1 MRRKNGAGKRQT
13 DVQPEPVRA
22 LDAMPAPESVQVAP
36 RHLRICDM
44 FAASFA
50 VTGFPSEVG
59 AGWLEPLLT
68 YPGRLD
74 VSVHIEPIETQVAAE
89 RLRRQRARFESGRRA
104 DFEKGRLADPYA
116 EAAAEDATE
125 LAYRLARGE
134 GRLFRV
140 GLYLTVY
147 AGTEKALA
155 EQVSAVRSLAAGL
168 LLQMQPTSF
177 RALAGWTSCLPL
189 GVDAIKLRRTF
200 DTASLA
206 SAFPF
211 TSPDL
216 SPADP
221 TDTSAPDGILYG
233 VNAASSG
240 LVIYDRWAQDN
251 YNSIVL
257 ARSGAGKSF
266 FSKLEI
272 LRSLYRGVQVLIVD
286 PENEYERLAAS
297 VGGAYLDL
305 GADGVRLNPFDLP
318 EGAQKSAGKTNALLR
333 RALFLHT
340 FICVLLGEQLAPT
353 ERAALDRAVLAA
365 YAAVGITADP
375 RTWKRTAP
383 ILSDLTDALRT
394 QGTQEAANLAARL
407 EPFTTGS
414 WAGLFDGPTTT
425 APSGHLQVFC
435 LRHLPDELKTVGT
448 LLVLDT
454 VWRQVTSIQRRRR
467 LVVVDEAWLLMREP
481 EGARFLLR
489 MAKAARKWWAGLAV
503 ITQDTADV
511 LATDLGRA
519 VVANAST
526 QILLRQAPQALDAV
540 ADAFHLSAG
549 ERDFLATAPVGTG
562 LLAAGEQRVAFTAV
576 ASDTEYAVATTNP
589 ADLVDEEPDGYFD
602 PDQDHAPEHADSAT
616 GQGPIPAFSTADLD
630 DSEGVLL

>member
-1 MRRKNGAGKRQT
+1 MTLTTRARIRREKEGASA
-13 DVQPEPVRA
+13 PVRA
-22 LDAMPAPESVQVAP
+22 LDAMPAPESVQVAA
-36 RHLRICDM
+36 RYLRIGEM

-59 AGWLEPLLT
+59 PGWLEPLLT

-74 VSVHIEPIETQVAAE
+74 VSLHIEPIETQVAAE
-89 RLRRQRARFESGRRA
+89 RLRRQRARFESGRRS

-147 AGTEKALA
+147 AGSEKALA
-155 EQVSAVRSLAAGL
+155 EQTSAVKSLASGL

-216 SPADP
+216 SPSDP
-221 TDTSAPDGILYG
+221 TDTAAPEGILYG

-272 LRSLYRGVQVLIVD
+272 LRSLYGGVQVLIVD
-286 PENEYERLAAS
+286 PENEYERLAAL

-318 EGAQKSAGKTNALLR
+318 QDAEKSAGKTNALVR

-340 FICVLLGEQLAPT
+340 FIAVLVGEPLTPA
-353 ERAALDRAVLAA
+353 ERAALDRAVLSA

-375 RTWKRTAP
+375 RTWKRAAP
-383 ILSDLTDALRT
+383 ILSDLAEALHANSDP
-394 QGTQEAANLAARL
+394 AAVSLAAKL

-435 LRHLPDELKTVGT
+435 LRHLPEELKSVGT

-454 VWRQVTSIQRRRR
+454 VWRQVTSRERRRR

-481 EGARFLLR
+481 EGAKFLLR

-511 LATDLGRA
+511 LSTDLGRA

-562 LLAAGEQRVAFTAV
+562 LLAAGEQRVAFAAV
-576 ASDTEYAVATTNP
+576 ASETEYAVATTNP
-589 ADLVDEEPDGYFD
+589 ADLVGADEPDGYLD
-602 PDQDHAPEHADSAT
+602 PATDDPET
-616 GQGPIPAFSTADLD
+616 GESNPAFPTADLD
-630 DSEGVLL
+630 DPDGMLL

>member
-1 MRRKNGAGKRQT
+1 MKLKTRARIQREKETGSA
-13 DVQPEPVRA
+13 PVRA

-36 RHLRICDM
+36 RYLRIGEM

-59 AGWLEPLLT
+59 PGWLEPLLT

-74 VSVHIEPIETQVAAE
+74 VSLHIEPIETQVAAE
-89 RLRRQRARFESGRRA
+89 RLRRQRARFESGRRS

-147 AGTEKALA
+147 AGSEKALA
-155 EQVSAVRSLAAGL
+155 EQTSAVKSLASGL

-216 SPADP
+216 SPSDP
-221 TDTSAPDGILYG
+221 TDTAAPDGILYG

-272 LRSLYRGVQVLIVD
+272 LRSLYGGVQVLIVD
-286 PENEYERLAAS
+286 PENEYERLAS
-297 VGGAYLDL
+297 LVGGAYLDL

-318 EGAQKSAGKTNALLR
+318 ENAAKSAGKTNALVR

-340 FICVLLGEQLAPT
+340 FIAVLVGEPLTPA
-353 ERAALDRAVLAA
+353 ERGALDRAVLSA

-375 RTWKRTAP
+375 RTWKRQAP
-383 ILSDLTDALRT
+383 ILSDLAEALHANSDP
-394 QGTQEAANLAARL
+394 AAASLAAKL

-435 LRHLPDELKTVGT
+435 LRHLPEELKSVGT

-454 VWRQVTSIQRRRR
+454 VWRQVTSRERCRR

-481 EGARFLLR
+481 EGAKFLLR

-511 LATDLGRA
+511 LSTDLGRA

-562 LLAAGEQRVAFTAV
+562 LMAAGEQRVAFAAV
-576 ASDTEYAVATTNP
+576 ASETEYAVATTNP
-589 ADLVDEEPDGYFD
+589 ADLIGEEEPDGYFD
-602 PDQDHAPEHADSAT
+602 AADDDAEESDL
-616 GQGPIPAFSTADLD
+616 AFTAADLD
-630 DSEGVLL
+630 DPDGMLL

>member
-1 MRRKNGAGKRQT
+1 MMFRTRGKHLA
-13 DVQPEPVRA
+13 PAPVRA

-36 RHLRICDM
+36 RHLRIGEM

-59 AGWLEPLLT
+59 PGWLEPLLT

-74 VSVHIEPIETQVAAE
+74 VSLHIEPIETAVAAD

-147 AGTEKALA
+147 AGTERALA
-155 EQVSAVRSLAAGL
+155 EQTSAVKALASGL

-189 GVDAIKLRRTF
+189 GVDAIKLSRTF

-206 SAFPF
+206 ASFPF

-221 TDTSAPDGILYG
+221 TDTAAPEGILYG

-251 YNSIVL
+251 YNSVVL

-266 FSKLEI
+266 FTKLEI
-272 LRSLYRGVQVLIVD
+272 LRCLYRDVQVLVVD
-286 PENEYERLAAS
+286 PENEYERLAVL
-297 VGGAYLDL
+297 VGGAFLDL

-318 EGAQKSAGKTNALLR
+318 EDAEKVAGTTNALIR

-340 FICVLLGEQLAPT
+340 FISVLVGEQLSPS
-353 ERAALDRAVLAA
+353 ERSALDRAVLAA

-375 RTWKRTAP
+375 RTWKRQAP
-383 ILSDLTDALRT
+383 ILSDLADALRA
-394 QGTQEAANLAARL
+394 GTDPTGVALAAKL

-435 LRHLPDELKTVGT
+435 LRQLPEELKSVGT

-454 VWRQVTSIQRRRR
+454 VWRQVTSREHRRR
-467 LVVVDEAWLLMREP
+467 LVVVDEAWLLMKEP
-481 EGARFLLR
+481 EGAKFLLR
-489 MAKAARKWWAGLAV
+489 MAKAARKRWAGLA
-503 ITQDTADV
+503 ITTQDIADV
-511 LATDLGRA
+511 LSTDLGRA

-526 QILLRQAPQALDAV
+526 QILFRQAPQALDAV

-562 LLAAGEQRVAFTAV
+562 LLAAGEARVAFTAV

-589 ADLVDEEPDGYFD
+589 NDLVDVEPDGYFD
-602 PDQDHAPEHADSAT
+602 SESEPHDGMSEPVFT
-616 GQGPIPAFSTADLD
+616 TADID
-630 DSEGVLL
+630 DPDGMLL

>member
-1 MRRKNGAGKRQT
+1 MKLATRAERRRSA
-13 DVQPEPVRA
+13 DAPEPVRA

-36 RHLRICDM
+36 RYLRIGEM
-44 FAASFA
+44 LAASFA

-59 AGWLEPLLT
+59 PGWLEPLLT

-74 VSVHIEPIETQVAAE
+74 VSLHIEPIETAVAAD
-89 RLRRQRARFESGRRA
+89 RLRRQRARFESGRRS

-147 AGTEKALA
+147 AASERALA
-155 EQVSAVRSLAAGL
+155 EQTSAVKSLASGL

-216 SPADP
+216 SPSDP
-221 TDTSAPDGILYG
+221 TDTAAPDGILYG

-272 LRSLYRGVQVLIVD
+272 LRSLYGGVQVLIVD
-286 PENEYERLAAS
+286 PENEYERLAAL

-318 EGAQKSAGKTNALLR
+318 ENAEKSAGKTNALVR

-340 FICVLLGEQLAPT
+340 FISVLVGEQLSPS

-375 RTWKRTAP
+375 RTWKRQAP
-383 ILSDLTDALRT
+383 ILSDLAEVLGANPDP
-394 QGTQEAANLAARL
+394 AAASLKAKL

-435 LRHLPDELKTVGT
+435 LRHLPEELKSVGT

-454 VWRQVTSIQRRRR
+454 VWRQVTSRERRRR

-481 EGARFLLR
+481 EGAKFLLR

-511 LATDLGRA
+511 LSTDLGRA

-562 LLAAGEQRVAFTAV
+562 LLAAGEQRVAFAAV
-576 ASDTEYAVATTNP
+576 ASETEYAVATTNP
-589 ADLVDEEPDGYFD
+589 ADLVGAEEADDYFD
-602 PDQDHAPEHADSAT
+602 PDDEEPEPGESDPGFSSAD
-616 GQGPIPAFSTADLD
+616 FD
-630 DSEGVLL
+630 DPDGMLL

>member
-1 MRRKNGAGKRQT
+1 MMLKTRARTRREKEAGSA
-13 DVQPEPVRA
+13 PVRA

-36 RHLRICDM
+36 RYLRIGEM

-59 AGWLEPLLT
+59 PGWLEPLLT

-74 VSVHIEPIETQVAAE
+74 VSLHIEPIETQVAAE
-89 RLRRQRARFESGRRA
+89 RLRRQRARFESGQRS

-147 AGTEKALA
+147 AASEKALA
-155 EQVSAVRSLAAGL
+155 EQTSAVKSLASGL

-177 RALAGWTSCLPL
+177 RAVAGWTSCLPL

-216 SPADP
+216 SPSDP
-221 TDTSAPDGILYG
+221 TDTAAPDGILYG

-272 LRSLYRGVQVLIVD
+272 LRSLYGGVQVLIVD
-286 PENEYERLAAS
+286 PENEYERLAAL

-318 EGAQKSAGKTNALLR
+318 ENAEKSAGKTNALVR

-340 FICVLLGEQLAPT
+340 FIAVLVGEPLTPA

-375 RTWKRTAP
+375 RTWKRQAP
-383 ILSDLTDALRT
+383 ILSDLAEALHANSDP
-394 QGTQEAANLAARL
+394 AAASLAAKL

-435 LRHLPDELKTVGT
+435 LRHLPEELKSVGT

-454 VWRQVTSIQRRRR
+454 VWRQVTSR
-467 LVVVDEAWLLMREP
+467 
-481 EGARFLLR
+481 
-489 MAKAARKWWAGLAV
+489 
-503 ITQDTADV
+503 
-511 LATDLGRA
+511 
-519 VVANAST
+519 
-526 QILLRQAPQALDAV
+526 
-540 ADAFHLSAG
+540 
-549 ERDFLATAPVGTG
+549 
-562 LLAAGEQRVAFTAV
+562 
-576 ASDTEYAVATTNP
+576 
-589 ADLVDEEPDGYFD
+589 
-602 PDQDHAPEHADSAT
+602 
-616 GQGPIPAFSTADLD
+616 
-630 DSEGVLL
+630 

>member
-1 MRRKNGAGKRQT
+1 MRLTALAARRRAPAPG
-13 DVQPEPVRA
+13 EPVLA
-22 LDAMPAPESVQVAP
+22 ADAMPAPESVQVAA
-36 RHLRICDM
+36 RHLRLGEVWC
-44 FAASFA
+44 ASFA
-50 VTGFPSEVG
+50 VTGFPAEV
-59 AGWLEPLLT
+59 APGWLEPLLT

-74 VSVHIEPIETQVAAE
+74 VSVHIEPIETAVAAE

-104 DFEKGRLADPYA
+104 DAEKGRLADPYA

-147 AGTEKALA
+147 AGSEHALA
-155 EQVSAVRSLAAGL
+155 EQTSAVKALASGL
-168 LLQMQPTSF
+168 LLTLQPTSF

-189 GVDAIKLRRTF
+189 GVDTLKLRRTF

-216 SPADP
+216 APSDP
-221 TDTSAPDGILYG
+221 TDTSAAAGILYG

-251 YNSIVL
+251 YNSIAL

-272 LRSLYRGVQVLIVD
+272 LRSLYQGVQVLVVD
-286 PENEYERLAAS
+286 PENEYERLAAMA
-297 VGGAYLDL
+297 GGAYLDL
-305 GADGVRLNPFDLP
+305 GAEGVRLNPFDLP
-318 EGAQKSAGKTNALLR
+318 ENAEESAGKTNALVR

-340 FICVLLGEQLAPT
+340 FISVLIGERLTPS

-365 YAAVGITADP
+365 YHAVGITADP
-375 RTWKRTAP
+375 RTWRRPAP
-383 ILSDLTDALRT
+383 ILSDLAGALQDA
-394 QGTQEAANLAARL
+394 GDPAAASLAAKL
-407 EPFTTGS
+407 QPFTTGS

-425 APSGHLQVFC
+425 APAGHLQVFC

-454 VWRQVTSIQRRRR
+454 VWRQVTSRQRRRR
-467 LVVVDEAWLLMREP
+467 LVVVDEAWLLMREE

-511 LATDLGRA
+511 LSTDLGRA

-562 LLAAGEQRVAFTAV
+562 LLAAGEARVAFTAV
-576 ASDTEYAVATTNP
+576 ASETEYAACTTNP
-589 ADLVDEEPDGYFD
+589 ADLLAQEEPDGYFD
-602 PDQDHAPEHADSAT
+602 TDADAQLPETEDTEPGFTS
-616 GQGPIPAFSTADLD
+616 GFSTADLD
-630 DSEGVLL
+630 DPDGMLL

>member
-1 MRRKNGAGKRQT
+1 MKLTLAPTRRTTPALG
-13 DVQPEPVRA
+13 EPVRA
-22 LDAMPAPESVQVAP
+22 AEAMPAPESVQVAA
-36 RHLRICDM
+36 RHLRLGDAWC
-44 FAASFA
+44 ASFA
-50 VTGFPSEVG
+50 VTGYPAEV
-59 AGWLEPLLT
+59 APGWLEPLLT

-74 VSVHIEPIETQVAAE
+74 VSVHIEPIESAVAAE
-89 RLRRQRARFESGRRA
+89 RLRRQRARFESGRRVDA
-104 DFEKGRLADPYA
+104 EKGRLADPYA
-116 EAAAEDATE
+116 DAAAEDATE

-147 AGTEKALA
+147 AGSEQALA
-155 EQVSAVRSLAAGL
+155 EQTSAVRALASGML
-168 LLQMQPTSF
+168 LATQPTTF
-177 RALAGWTSCLPL
+177 RALAGWSSCLPL
-189 GVDAIKLRRTF
+189 GVDAVRQRRTF

-206 SAFPF
+206 AAFPF

-216 SPADP
+216 SPQDP
-221 TDTSAPDGILYG
+221 TDTSAPEGILYG

-266 FSKLEI
+266 LSKLEI
-272 LRSLYRGVQVLIVD
+272 LRSLYQGVQVLVVD
-286 PENEYERLAAS
+286 PENEYERLAAL

-305 GADGVRLNPFDLP
+305 GAEGVRLNPFDLP
-318 EGAQKSAGKTNALLR
+318 ENAAGAAGTTNALVR

-340 FICVLLGEQLAPT
+340 FISVLIGEPLTPA

-365 YAAVGITADP
+365 YQAVGITADP
-375 RTWKRTAP
+375 RTWNRPAP
-383 ILSDLTDALRT
+383 ILSDLAEAL
-394 QGTQEAANLAARL
+394 QGNSDPAAASLAAKL
-407 EPFTTGS
+407 EPFTSGS

-425 APSGHLQVFC
+425 APTGHLQVFC

-448 LLVLDT
+448 LLVLDA
-454 VWRQVTSIQRRRR
+454 VWRQVTSRVRRRR
-467 LVVVDEAWLLMREP
+467 LVAVDEAWLLMREP

-511 LATDLGRA
+511 LSTDLGRA
-519 VVANAST
+519 VVANAAT

-562 LLAAGEQRVAFTAV
+562 LLATGEQHVAFTAV
-576 ASDTEYAVATTNP
+576 ASETEYTACTTNP
-589 ADLVDEEPDGYFD
+589 ADLLDQDEPDGYFD
-602 PDQDHAPEHADSAT
+602 PDPDAHPAEPEE
-616 GQGPIPAFSTADLD
+616 PEPAFTTADID
-630 DSEGVLL
+630 DPDGTLL

>member
-1 MRRKNGAGKRQT
+1 MRRMTRAAIHRT
-13 DVQPEPVRA
+13 DDRPQPVRA
-22 LDAMPAPESVQVAP
+22 METMPAPESVQVAP
-36 RHLRICDM
+36 RHLRIGDM

-74 VSVHIEPIETQVAAE
+74 VSLHIEPIETQVAAE

-104 DFEKGRLADPYA
+104 DFEKGRLVDPYA
-116 EAAAEDATE
+116 EAVAEDATE

-147 AGTEKALA
+147 AGTDKALA

-177 RALAGWTSCLPL
+177 RALAGWISCLPL
-189 GVDAIKLRRTF
+189 GVDAIRLRRTF

-266 FSKLEI
+266 FTKLEI
-272 LRSLYRGVQVLIVD
+272 LRSLYRGVQVLVVD
-286 PENEYERLAAS
+286 PENEYERLS
-297 VGGAYLDL
+297 GMVGGAFLDL

-318 EGAQKSAGKTNALLR
+318 EDAETTAGTSNALIR

-340 FICVLLGEQLAPT
+340 FISVLIGEQLTPA

-365 YAAVGITADP
+365 YAGVGITADP
-375 RTWKRTAP
+375 RTWKRAAP
-383 ILSDLTDALRT
+383 ILSDLAETLHTSSDPTAVT
-394 QGTQEAANLAARL
+394 LAAKL

-435 LRHLPDELKTVGT
+435 LRQLPEELKSVGT
-448 LLVLDT
+448 LLVLDN
-454 VWRQVTSIQRRRR
+454 VWRQVTSREQRPR

-481 EGARFLLR
+481 EGAKFLLR
-489 MAKAARKWWAGLAV
+489 MAKAARKRWAGLA
-503 ITQDTADV
+503 ITTQDIADV
-511 LATDLGRA
+511 LSTDLGRA

-526 QILLRQAPQALDAV
+526 QILFRQAPQALDAV

-576 ASDTEYAVATTNP
+576 ASDTEYAVATTDPN
-589 ADLVDEEPDGYFD
+589 DLVDADEPDGYFD
-602 PDQDHAPEHADSAT
+602 PQPQQPAAHNDAA
-616 GQGPIPAFSTADLD
+616 PAFTTIDLD
-630 DSEGVLL
+630 DPDGVLL

>member
-1 MRRKNGAGKRQT
+1 VTLTTRAARRRAHDDGGHAAI
-13 DVQPEPVRA
+13 RA
-22 LDAMPAPESVQVAP
+22 LDAMPMPESVQVAP
-36 RHLRICDM
+36 RHLRIGEM

-50 VTGFPSEVG
+50 ITGFPSEVG
-59 AGWLEPLLT
+59 PGWLEPLLT

-74 VSVHIEPIETQVAAE
+74 VSLHIEPIETQVAAE
-89 RLRRQRARFESGRRA
+89 RLRRQRARFESGRRS

-147 AGTEKALA
+147 AGSERALA
-155 EQVSAVRSLAAGL
+155 EQTSAVRSLAAGL

-189 GVDAIKLRRTF
+189 GVDAVGLRRTF

-216 SPADP
+216 SPSDP
-221 TDTSAPDGILYG
+221 TQTAAPDGILYG

-266 FSKLEI
+266 FAKLEI
-272 LRSLYRGVQVLIVD
+272 LRSLYRDVQVLVVD
-286 PENEYERLAAS
+286 PENEYERLAAL

-318 EGAQKSAGKTNALLR
+318 ADAEKSAGTSNALIR

-340 FICVLLGEQLAPT
+340 FISVLIGEVLGPS

-375 RTWKRTAP
+375 RTWKRAAP
-383 ILSDLTDALRT
+383 ILSDLAEAL
-394 QGTQEAANLAARL
+394 QAGGDPAGASLAAKL

-435 LRHLPDELKTVGT
+435 LRQLPEELKSVGT
-448 LLVLDT
+448 LLVLDA
-454 VWRQVTSIQRRRR
+454 VWRQVTSRERRRR
-467 LVVVDEAWLLMREP
+467 LVVVDEAWLLMREV
-481 EGARFLLR
+481 EGAKFLLR
-489 MAKAARKWWAGLAV
+489 MAKAARKRWAGLAV

-511 LATDLGRA
+511 LSTDLGRA

-549 ERDFLATAPVGTG
+549 ERDFLATAPVGSG
-562 LLAAGEQRVAFTAV
+562 LLAAGEARIAFTAV
-576 ASDTEYAVATTNP
+576 ASDIEYQVATTNP
-589 ADLVDEEPDGYFD
+589 VDLLDADEPDGYFE
-602 PDQDHAPEHADSAT
+602 PGGPEEPEAE
-616 GQGPIPAFSTADLD
+616 PAFTTADLD
-630 DSEGVLL
+630 DPDGMLL

>member
-1 MRRKNGAGKRQT
+1 MMLTARTGKRRSA
-13 DVQPEPVRA
+13 DAQPEPVRA

-36 RHLRICDM
+36 RYLRIGEM

-50 VTGFPSEVG
+50 ITGFPSEVG
-59 AGWLEPLLT
+59 PGWLEPLLT

-74 VSVHIEPIETQVAAE
+74 VSLHIEPIETAVAAD
-89 RLRRQRARFESGRRA
+89 RLRRQRARFESGRRS

-147 AGTEKALA
+147 AASEKALA
-155 EQVSAVRSLAAGL
+155 EQTSAVKSLASGL

-216 SPADP
+216 SPSDP
-221 TDTSAPDGILYG
+221 TDTAAPEGILYG

-272 LRSLYRGVQVLIVD
+272 LRSLYGGVQVLIVD
-286 PENEYERLAAS
+286 PENEYERLAVL

-318 EGAQKSAGKTNALLR
+318 ENAEKSAGKTNALVR

-340 FICVLLGEQLAPT
+340 FISVLVGEQLSPS

-375 RTWKRTAP
+375 RTWKRQAP
-383 ILSDLTDALRT
+383 ILSDLAEAL
-394 QGTQEAANLAARL
+394 GANPDPAAASLKAKL

-435 LRHLPDELKTVGT
+435 LRHLPEELKSVGT

-454 VWRQVTSIQRRRR
+454 VWRQVTSRERRRR
-467 LVVVDEAWLLMREP
+467 LVVVDEAWLLMRDP
-481 EGARFLLR
+481 EGAKFLLR

-511 LATDLGRA
+511 LSTDLGRA

-562 LLAAGEQRVAFTAV
+562 LLAAGEQRVAFAAV
-576 ASDTEYAVATTNP
+576 ASETEYAVATTNP
-589 ADLVDEEPDGYFD
+589 ADLVGAEEADNYFD
-602 PDQDHAPEHADSAT
+602 PDDEEPEPGESDPGFSSAD
-616 GQGPIPAFSTADLD
+616 FD
-630 DSEGVLL
+630 DPDGMFL

>member
-1 MRRKNGAGKRQT
+1 MTLTTRAARRRATAGA
-13 DVQPEPVRA
+13 DAPIRA
-22 LDAMPAPESVQVAP
+22 QDAMPSPESVQVAP
-36 RHLRICDM
+36 RHLRIGEM

-50 VTGFPSEVG
+50 VTGFPAEVG
-59 AGWLEPLLT
+59 PGWLEPLLT

-74 VSVHIEPIETQVAAE
+74 VSLHIEPIETQVAAD
-89 RLRRQRARFESGRRA
+89 RLRRQRARFESGRRS

-147 AGTEKALA
+147 AGSERALA
-155 EQVSAVRSLAAGL
+155 EQTSAVRSLASGL

-189 GVDAIKLRRTF
+189 GVDAVGLRRTF

-216 SPADP
+216 SPSDP
-221 TDTSAPDGILYG
+221 TQTAAPDGILYG

-266 FSKLEI
+266 FAKLEI
-272 LRSLYRGVQVLIVD
+272 LRSLYRGVQVLVVD
-286 PENEYERLAAS
+286 PENEYERLAAL

-318 EGAQKSAGKTNALLR
+318 EDAEKTAGSSNALIR

-340 FICVLLGEQLAPT
+340 FISVLIGEQLGPS

-375 RTWKRTAP
+375 RTWKRAAP
-383 ILSDLTDALRT
+383 ILSDLADAL
-394 QGTQEAANLAARL
+394 EAGGDPAAALLAAKL

-435 LRHLPDELKTVGT
+435 LRQLPEELKSVGT
-448 LLVLDT
+448 LLVLDA
-454 VWRQVTSIQRRRR
+454 VWRQVTSRERRRR
-467 LVVVDEAWLLMREP
+467 LVVVDEAWLLMREV
-481 EGARFLLR
+481 EGAKFLLR
-489 MAKAARKWWAGLAV
+489 MAKAARKRWAGLAV

-511 LATDLGRA
+511 LSTDLGRA

-526 QILLRQAPQALDAV
+526 QILFRQAPQALEAV

-549 ERDFLATAPVGTG
+549 ERDFLATAPVGSG
-562 LLAAGEQRVAFTAV
+562 LLAAGEQRIAFTAV
-576 ASDTEYAVATTNP
+576 ASDIEYQVATTNP
-589 ADLVDEEPDGYFD
+589 VDLLDADEPDGYFD
-602 PDQDHAPEHADSAT
+602 PDAEADGAGEPE
-616 GQGPIPAFSTADLD
+616 PAFTTADLD
-630 DSEGVLL
+630 DPDGMLL

>member
-1 MRRKNGAGKRQT
+1 MKLTSRSGKHPVKNA
-13 DVQPEPVRA
+13 PHEPVRA

-36 RHLRICDM
+36 RYLRLGEM
-44 FAASFA
+44 YAASFA

-59 AGWLEPLLT
+59 PGWLEPLLT

-74 VSVHIEPIETQVAAE
+74 VSLHIEPIETQVAAE
-89 RLRRQRARFESGRRA
+89 RLRRQRARFESGRRS

-147 AGTEKALA
+147 AGSEKALA
-155 EQVSAVRSLAAGL
+155 EQTSAVKSLASGL

-216 SPADP
+216 SPSDP
-221 TDTSAPDGILYG
+221 TDTAAPDGILYG

-272 LRSLYRGVQVLIVD
+272 LRSLYGGVQVLIVD
-286 PENEYERLAAS
+286 PENEYERLAAL

-318 EGAQKSAGKTNALLR
+318 ENAEKSAGKTNALVR

-340 FICVLLGEQLAPT
+340 FITVLVGEPLTPA

-375 RTWKRTAP
+375 RTWKRQAP
-383 ILSDLTDALRT
+383 ILSDLAEALHANSDP
-394 QGTQEAANLAARL
+394 AAASLAAKL

-435 LRHLPDELKTVGT
+435 LRHLPEELKSVGT

-454 VWRQVTSIQRRRR
+454 VWRQVTSRERRRR

-481 EGARFLLR
+481 EGAKFLLR

-511 LATDLGRA
+511 LSTDLGRA

-562 LLAAGEQRVAFTAV
+562 LLAAGEQRVAFAAV
-576 ASDTEYAVATTNP
+576 ASETEYAVATTNP
-589 ADLVDEEPDGYFD
+589 ADLVGEEESDGYFD
-602 PDQDHAPEHADSAT
+602 PDSEDPDTEESDL
-616 GQGPIPAFSTADLD
+616 AFTTADLD
-630 DSEGVLL
+630 DPDGMLL

>member
-1 MRRKNGAGKRQT
+1 MTLTTRAARRRATAGA
-13 DVQPEPVRA
+13 DAPIRA
-22 LDAMPAPESVQVAP
+22 LDAMPMPESVQVAP
-36 RHLRICDM
+36 RHLRIGEM

-59 AGWLEPLLT
+59 PGWLEPLLT

-74 VSVHIEPIETQVAAE
+74 VSLHIEPIETQVAAE
-89 RLRRQRARFESGRRA
+89 RLRRQRARFESGRRS

-147 AGTEKALA
+147 AGSERALA
-155 EQVSAVRSLAAGL
+155 EQTSAVRSLASGL

-189 GVDAIKLRRTF
+189 GVDAVGLRRTF

-216 SPADP
+216 SPSDP
-221 TDTSAPDGILYG
+221 TQTAAPDGILYG

-266 FSKLEI
+266 FAKLEI
-272 LRSLYRGVQVLIVD
+272 LRSLYRGVQVLVVD
-286 PENEYERLAAS
+286 PENEYERLAAL

-318 EGAQKSAGKTNALLR
+318 ADAEKTAGTSNALIR

-340 FICVLLGEQLAPT
+340 FISVLIGEPLGPS

-375 RTWKRTAP
+375 RTWKRAAP
-383 ILSDLTDALRT
+383 ILSDLSEAL
-394 QGTQEAANLAARL
+394 EAGGDPAAVSLAAKL

-435 LRHLPDELKTVGT
+435 LRQLPEELKSVGT
-448 LLVLDT
+448 LLVLDA
-454 VWRQVTSIQRRRR
+454 VWRQVTSRERRQR
-467 LVVVDEAWLLMREP
+467 LVVVDEAWLLMREV
-481 EGARFLLR
+481 EGAKFLLR
-489 MAKAARKWWAGLAV
+489 MAKAARKRWAGLAV

-511 LATDLGRA
+511 LSTDLGRA

-549 ERDFLATAPVGTG
+549 ERDFLATAPVGSG
-562 LLAAGEQRVAFTAV
+562 LLAAGEQRIAFTAV
-576 ASDTEYAVATTNP
+576 ASDIEYQVATTNP
-589 ADLVDEEPDGYFD
+589 VDLLDDEEEADGYFD
-602 PDQDHAPEHADSAT
+602 PGTQADGPGHPEPGFT
-616 GQGPIPAFSTADLD
+616 TADLD
-630 DSEGVLL
+630 DPDGMLL